1 MVNNNKWGFGVIV
14 SLIVISLGI
23 FLLVFF
29 KNVTIEPQ
37 TVYTVYLDG
46 RSIGNIVSKKSFEDY
61 INVKEE
67 ELKNK
72 YNVDTIYTHKGVEI
86 KKNFTYDTSVN
97 SDEQIYNKIIDNK
110 KFTVK
115 GYEIKIVSKVKS
127 EDSEENETKTTNIYV
142 LSKEVFDDALE
153 NTIKAFVDKD
163 QYEKFLA
170 GTQEEVKDSGSM
182 IENIDVDDE
191 ITYKEALIPTDQKIY
206 VDSDELS
213 KYLLYGTLDEQET
226 YTVKAEDSIE

>member
-72 YNVDTIYTHKGVEI
+72 YNVDTVYTPKGVEI
-86 KKNFTYDTSVN
+86 KRILLMILLLIVMNRY
-97 SDEQIYNKIIDNK
+97 IIKLLIIRNLLLRVMK
-110 KFTVK
+110 LKLLVK
-115 GYEIKIVSKVKS
+115 
-127 EDSEENETKTTNIYV
+127 
-142 LSKEVFDDALE
+142 
-153 NTIKAFVDKD
+153 
-163 QYEKFLA
+163 
-170 GTQEEVKDSGSM
+170 
-182 IENIDVDDE
+182 
-191 ITYKEALIPTDQKIY
+191 
-206 VDSDELS
+206 
-213 KYLLYGTLDEQET
+213 
-226 YTVKAEDSIE
+226 

>member
-23 FLLVFF
+23 FLLVFY

-72 YNVDTIYTHKGVEI
+72 YNVDTVYTPKGVEI
-86 KKNFTYDTSVN
+86 KKNITYDTSVN
-97 SDEQIYNKIIDNK
+97 SDEQIYNELLNKNYNEEIIN
-110 KFTVK
+110 
-115 GYEIKIVSKVKS
+115 
-127 EDSEENETKTTNIYV
+127 
-142 LSKEVFDDALE
+142 LSKQIDINSEVPS
-153 NTIKAFVDKD
+153 TII
-163 QYEKFLA
+163 YRIL
-170 GTQEEVKDSGSM
+170 
-182 IENIDVDDE
+182 DVF
-191 ITYKEALIPTDQKIY
+191 Y
-206 VDSDELS
+206 
-213 KYLLYGTLDEQET
+213 
-226 YTVKAEDSIE
+226 

>member
-67 ELKNK
+67 ELKN
-72 YNVDTIYTHKGVEI
+72 NIQIDLLQ
-86 KKNFTYDTSVN
+86 
-97 SDEQIYNKIIDNK
+97 SD
-110 KFTVK
+110 
-115 GYEIKIVSKVKS
+115 
-127 EDSEENETKTTNIYV
+127 
-142 LSKEVFDDALE
+142 LE
-153 NTIKAFVDKD
+153 NIVCVLYFES
-163 QYEKFLA
+163 Q
-170 GTQEEVKDSGSM
+170 
-182 IENIDVDDE
+182 NI
-191 ITYKEALIPTDQKIY
+191 
-206 VDSDELS
+206 
-213 KYLLYGTLDEQET
+213 GN
-226 YTVKAEDSIE
+226 

>member
-1 MVNNNKWGFGVIV
+1 MK
-14 SLIVISLGI
+14 
-23 FLLVFF
+23 
-29 KNVTIEPQ
+29 
-37 TVYTVYLDG
+37 
-46 RSIGNIVSKKSFEDY
+46 
-61 INVKEE
+61 
-67 ELKNK
+67 
-72 YNVDTIYTHKGVEI
+72 I
-86 KKNFTYDTSVN
+86 KKEFIDKTLFVYYTLKVKTL
-97 SDEQIYNKIIDNK
+97 ETKIIDNK

-182 IENIDVDDE
+182 IENIVDDYE
-191 ITYKEALIPTDQKIY
+191 ITYK
-206 VDSDELS
+206 
-213 KYLLYGTLDEQET
+213 
-226 YTVKAEDSIE
+226 

>member
-23 FLLVFF
+23 FLLVFY

-72 YNVDTIYTHKGVEI
+72 YNVDTVYTPKGVEI

-110 KFTVK
+110 DR
-115 GYEIKIVSKVKS
+115 KS
-127 EDSEENETKTTNIYV
+127 V
-142 LSKEVFDDALE
+142 V
-153 NTIKAFVDKD
+153 
-163 QYEKFLA
+163 
-170 GTQEEVKDSGSM
+170 
-182 IENIDVDDE
+182 
-191 ITYKEALIPTDQKIY
+191 
-206 VDSDELS
+206 
-213 KYLLYGTLDEQET
+213 
-226 YTVKAEDSIE
+226 

>member
-72 YNVDTIYTHKGVEI
+72 YNVDTVYTPKGVEI

-191 ITYKEALIPTDQKIY
+191 ITYKEALIPTDQKIF
-206 VDSDELS
+206 VEICGGQFFFRS
-213 KYLLYGTLDEQET
+213 
-226 YTVKAEDSIE
+226 

>member
-67 ELKNK
+67 ELK
-72 YNVDTIYTHKGVEI
+72 
-86 KKNFTYDTSVN
+86 
-97 SDEQIYNKIIDNK
+97 
-110 KFTVK
+110 
-115 GYEIKIVSKVKS
+115 
-127 EDSEENETKTTNIYV
+127 
-142 LSKEVFDDALE
+142 
-153 NTIKAFVDKD
+153 
-163 QYEKFLA
+163 
-170 GTQEEVKDSGSM
+170 
-182 IENIDVDDE
+182 
-191 ITYKEALIPTDQKIY
+191 ALI
-206 VDSDELS
+206 
-213 KYLLYGTLDEQET
+213 
-226 YTVKAEDSIE
+226 EDLGFQLIAIQ